1 MSALVNNHVINIG
14 SLAVINAQI
23 KKYSKQYIRISEF
36 ILTAKVNQG
45 EEIRDMKP
53 GMEHKR
59 TLYCLC
65 NHSVHLNVLSKA
77 SFIKNIF

>member
-1 MSALVNNHVINIG
+1 MLALVNNRVVNIG

-36 ILTAKVNQG
+36 ILTAKVNQ
-45 EEIRDMKP
+45 EKEIRDMKL

-59 TLYCLC
+59 TCYCLC
-65 NHSVHLNVLSKA
+65 NCSVDLNVL
-77 SFIKNIF
+77 

>member
-1 MSALVNNHVINIG
+1 MSALVNNRVVNIG

-45 EEIRDMKP
+45 KETRDMKL
-53 GMEHKR
+53 GMERKR

-65 NHSVHLNVLSKA
+65 NCSVDLNVL
-77 SFIKNIF
+77 

>member
-1 MSALVNNHVINIG
+1 MSALVNNRVVNIG

-45 EEIRDMKP
+45 KEIRDMKL
-53 GMEHKR
+53 GMERKR
-59 TLYCLC
+59 TCYCLC
-65 NHSVHLNVLSKA
+65 NCSVDLNVL
-77 SFIKNIF
+77 

>member
-1 MSALVNNHVINIG
+1 MSTLVNNRVVNIG

-45 EEIRDMKP
+45 KETRDMKL
-53 GMEHKR
+53 GMERKR

-65 NHSVHLNVLSKA
+65 NCSVDLNVL
-77 SFIKNIF
+77 